1 MDSLL
6 QEKISDNHCAQQAQ
20 INHNTV
26 KKTVK
31 EQIRRIRF
39 IRDCL

>member
-6 QEKISDNHCAQQAQ
+6 QEKIRDNHCAQQAQ

-26 KKTVK
+26 KK
-31 EQIRRIRF
+31 IRERT
-39 IRDCL
+39 DPTHPLYP